1 MEFMSRARIP
11 CSISVCAC
19 IAAPARPEP
28 LYPQTGSSG
37 FATRQK
43 QSPPMPVMC
52 GSRTP
57 SCAVAVTAASAALPP
72 ARRVSIAASVASG
85 CEVAAIASQ
94 LKTGE
99 RPGKWKSRIINVG
112 GWAAPPPG
120 GSLTQRLRCVD
131 ANIPLCRAD
140 RHRKSGDHIDKADDH
155 KQEKRRGRGRAHH
168 HEFGQHGEK
177 EQEREQMIHD
187 RSRAEPRRFDNLHEQ
202 QKQGSGEQ
210 YIAGADGPISTGKQP
225 DD

>member
-11 CSISVCAC
+11 RSISVCAC

-57 SCAVAVTAASAALPP
+57 SNAIAVTAASAALPP
-72 ARRVSIAASVASG
+72 ARSVSIAASVASG

-99 RPGKWKSRIINVG
+99 RPGKWKSRVINVG
-112 GWAAPPPG
+112 SAAPPPG

-131 ANIPLCRAD
+131 ANIPLRRAD
-140 RHRKSGDHIDKADDH
+140 RHRKSGNHIDKTDDD
-155 KQEKRRGRGRAHH
+155 KQEKRRGCGRAHH
-168 HEFGQHGEK
+168 HEFGQHSEK
-177 EQEREQMIHD
+177 EKEREQMIHD
-187 RSRAEPRRFDNLHEQ
+187 RSRAQPRRLDNLQEQ
-202 QKQGSGEQ
+202 QKQRGAEQ
-210 YIAGADGPISTGKQP
+210 YIAGADSPVSAGKQP
-225 DD
+225 